1 VGTSQ
6 HPVELIM
13 ARGFTANLV
22 TPAFLV
28 DGVGT
33 LIYFNESAGE
43 LLGVH
48 FEEAGAMAPED
59 WGGRFEPVSIEGR
72 KLAVEDLPL
81 SIALNEGRPA
91 HSPLRIRAADGEE
104 RELEV
109 SAFPIVGEDGQ
120 HGAMAIFWERPD

>member
-1 VGTSQ
+1 
-6 HPVELIM
+6 M

-28 DGVGT
+28 DGTGT

-48 FEEAGAMAPED
+48 FEEAGAMGPEE
-59 WGGRFEPVSIEGR
+59 WGGRFEPVSMEGR
-72 KLAVEDLPL
+72 KLSVADLPL

-91 HSPLRIRAADGEE
+91 HSPLRIRGADGEE
-104 RELEV
+104 RDLEV